1 MEGKKFFFQPEKKV
15 LKQGFFMKD
24 MDGTIVCEA
33 KVLKQSLLGSSK
45 MEFIN
50 HHSGRTQEHQVGKVV
65 TTEQSGM
72 LEFFSTKSW
81 FKLDGKKIWD
91 YLHAEGIRI
100 DSSLSGKKIGMTYEV
115 SLKGKPIATLATAA
129 ANGGKALI
137 TSGFHYDVTTTE
149 EYLDWAFL
157 TAFAIARA
165 DQTFYN

>member
-1 MEGKKFFFQPEKKV
+1 MEGKKYFFQPEKKV
-15 LKQGFFMKD
+15 FKQGFFMKD
-24 MDGTIVCEA
+24 MDGTIVYEA
-33 KVLKQSLLGSSK
+33 KVLKQSLLGPSR

-50 HHSGRTQEHQVGKVV
+50 HSSGRTQEHQVGKVV

-72 LEFFSTKSW
+72 FEFFSTKSW

-91 YLHAEGIRI
+91 YLHEEGIRI

-115 SLKGKPIATLATAA
+115 SLKGKPVATLATAA
-129 ANGGKALI
+129 ANGGKAFI

-157 TAFAIARA
+157 TAFAIART
-165 DQTFYN
+165 DQTFYD

>member
-1 MEGKKFFFQPEKKV
+1 MERRKYFFQPEKKV

-24 MDGTIVCEA
+24 EEGTIVYEA
-33 KVLKQSLLGSSK
+33 KVLKQSLLGPSK

-50 HHSGRTQEHQVGKVV
+50 HYSGKTVEHQVGKVV
-65 TTEQSGM
+65 TTEQSG
-72 LEFFSTKSW
+72 LFEFFSVKSC
-81 FKLDGKKIWD
+81 FKFDGKKIWD

-129 ANGGKALI
+129 PNGGKAFI
-137 TSGFHYDVTTTE
+137 TSGSHYDVTTTE

-157 TAFAIARA
+157 TAFAIARTEQA
-165 DQTFYN
+165 FCD